1 MYTLYIIYTRA
12 KKKEGKREEGEGEED
27 GRRKGEGRRG
37 KTGEGEGKRGCDKI
51 APYRTEG

>member
-12 KKKEGKREEGEGEED
+12 KKKGGKRKEED
-27 GRRKGEGRRG
+27 GRRKA
-37 KTGEGEGKRGCDKI
+37 GEGEGRRGCDKI

>member
-12 KKKEGKREEGEGEED
+12 KKKGGKRKGED

-37 KTGEGEGKRGCDKI
+37 KTGVR
-51 APYRTEG
+51 